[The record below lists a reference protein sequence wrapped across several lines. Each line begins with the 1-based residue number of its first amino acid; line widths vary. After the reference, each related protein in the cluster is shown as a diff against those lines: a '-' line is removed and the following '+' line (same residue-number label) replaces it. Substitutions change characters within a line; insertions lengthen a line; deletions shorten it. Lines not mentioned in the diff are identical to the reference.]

1 MWIDIKDKLPD
12 LKKFKDGDIINKR
25 YAEIIKYSGDYDDE
39 VENVH
44 GLAHYEES
52 EPVLVKYRCY
62 FLHDNFKIGIGILI
76 KYQHN
81 TILQNV
87 ENEKGKK
94 IGLKISEYDITTGFM
109 IYTPD
114 FEGGNFSMI
123 DENSIE
129 DEETRVFEW
138 MNLPKI

>member
-25 YAEIIKYSGDYDDE
+25 YAEVIKYSGDYDDE
-39 VENVH
+39 VEDVH

-76 KYQHN
+76 KYKHCP
-81 TILQNV
+81 ILQNV

-94 IGLKISEYDITTGFM
+94 IGLVISEYDIRTGFM

-114 FEGGNFSMI
+114 FEGGNFSII
-123 DENSIE
+123 DENCIE
-129 DEETRVFEW
+129 DEETKVFEW